1 MKMTILALA
10 ALLLLNGIAV
20 AGGDCA
26 AKEKALQAKLEK
38 LSIEM
43 RSQEIC
49 QVVKTQRQAMLE
61 ANAFYRGC
69 PSTDPTGENAANTRV
84 AAQSASRMVETVC
97 PR

>member
-1 MKMTILALA
+1 MKRTILALA
-10 ALLLLNGIAV
+10 ALLVLNGIAV

-26 AKEKALQAKLEK
+26 AREKALQAKLEK

-43 RSQEIC
+43 RSQEMC
-49 QVVKTQRQAMLE
+49 QMVKIQRQAMLE

-69 PSTDPTGENAANTRV
+69 PSTDPTGENASNTQL
-84 AAQSASRMVETVC
+84 AAQNASRMVETVC

>member
-1 MKMTILALA
+1 MKRTILALA

-26 AKEKALQAKLEK
+26 AREKTLLAKLEK

-43 RSQEIC
+43 RSQEMC
-49 QVVKTQRQAMLE
+49 RMVKTQRQAMLE

-69 PSTDPTGENAANTRV
+69 PSTDPTGAYAADTRL